1 MSREV
6 GAAATPLLA
15 VDDVDFAYGNAQV
28 LYGTSVAVEAGE
40 VLALI
45 GPNGAGKTTLL
56 RVIAGLERVRRGRIV
71 FDGAEI
77 TGLPTEERV
86 RRGLGVVF
94 AGQSVFPSLSVDAN
108 LAAGGQLL
116 DRSLLEERLADVW
129 ALFPRLWERRT
140 ALGVEL
146 SGGEQ
151 QMLALAKAFLLRP
164 RLLAIDELSLGLA
177 PSLVGRLLDAVRRFR
192 DEGTTVL
199 LIEQSVRVSAAVADR
214 VALFE
219 RGQLRLVRDGSEVR
233 AHPELLYELALSG
246 ATQEGM
252 GP

>member
-1 MSREV
+1 V
-6 GAAATPLLA
+6 TPLLH
-15 VDDVDFAYGNAQV
+15 VESVDFAYGNAQV
-28 LYGTSVAVEAGE
+28 LYGTSVEVAPGE
-40 VLALI
+40 VLALV

-56 RVIAGLERVRRGRIV
+56 RVIAGLERVRRGRVV
-71 FDGAEI
+71 FDGEDV

-94 AGQSVFPSLSVDAN
+94 AGQSIFPSLSVDAN

-116 DRSLLEERLADVW
+116 DRSALEERLADVW
-129 ALFPRLWERRT
+129 ALFPRLAERRS

-177 PSLVGRLLDAVRRFR
+177 PTLVGRLLDAVRRFR
-192 DEGTTVL
+192 DDGTTIL

-219 RGQLRLVRDGSEVR
+219 RGRLRLVRHGAEVR
-233 AHPELLYELALSG
+233 AHPEVLYDLALSG
-246 ATQEGM
+246 ADE
-252 GP
+252 

>member
-1 MSREV
+1 MT
-6 GAAATPLLA
+6 ALLH
-15 VDDVDFAYGNAQV
+15 VEEVDFAYGNAQV
-28 LYGTSVAVEAGE
+28 LYGTSVAVEPGE
-40 VLALI
+40 VLALV

-56 RVIAGLERVRRGRIV
+56 RVIAGLERVRRGRIT
-71 FDGAEI
+71 FDGADI
-77 TGLPTEERV
+77 TGLATEERV

-94 AGQSVFPSLSVDAN
+94 AGQSVFPSLTVDAN

-116 DRSLLEERLADVW
+116 ERSTLEERLGEVW
-129 ALFPRLWERRT
+129 ALFPRLAERRS

-177 PSLVGRLLDAVRRFR
+177 PTLVGRLLDAVRRFR
-192 DEGTTVL
+192 DEGTTIL

-219 RGQLRLVRDGSEVR
+219 RGQLRLVRSGAEVR

-246 ATQEGM
+246 ATE
-252 GP
+252 

>member
-1 MSREV
+1 V
-6 GAAATPLLA
+6 TPTPLLD
-15 VDDVDFAYGNAQV
+15 VRGVDFAYGNAQV
-28 LYGTSVAVEAGE
+28 LYGTSVAVEPGE
-40 VLALI
+40 VLALV

-56 RVIAGLERVRRGRIV
+56 RVIAGLERVRRGTV
-71 FDGAEI
+71 AFDGSDI
-77 TGLPTEERV
+77 TALPTEERV

-94 AGQSVFPSLSVDAN
+94 AGQSIFPALSVDAN

-116 DRSLLEERLADVW
+116 DGATLEARLADVW
-129 ALFPRLWERRT
+129 ELFPRLAERRR

-192 DEGTTVL
+192 DDGTTIL

-219 RGQLRLVRDGSEVR
+219 RGQLRLVRDGAEVR

-246 ATQEGM
+246 SAQEG
-252 GP
+252 PRP

>member
-1 MSREV
+1 M
-6 GAAATPLLA
+6 TPLLR
-15 VDDVDFAYGNAQV
+15 VEDVDFAYGNAQV
-28 LYGTSVAVEAGE
+28 LYGTSVAVEPGE
-40 VLALI
+40 VLALV

-56 RVIAGLERVRRGRIV
+56 RVIAGLERLRRGRIT
-71 FDGAEI
+71 FEGADI
-77 TGLPTEERV
+77 TGVPTEERV

-94 AGQSVFPSLSVDAN
+94 AGQSIFPSLSVDAN

-116 DRSLLEERLADVW
+116 DRETLEERLAEAW
-129 ALFPRLWERRT
+129 ALFPRLAERRT

-192 DEGTTVL
+192 DEGTTIL

-219 RGQLRLVRDGSEVR
+219 RGQLRLVRDGAEVR

-246 ATQEGM
+246 ATE
-252 GP
+252 

>member
-1 MSREV
+1 VSPGSGV
-6 GAAATPLLA
+6 TPLLD
-15 VDDVDFAYGNAQV
+15 VEGVDFAYGNAQV
-28 LYGTSVAVEAGE
+28 LYGTSLAVEPGE
-40 VLALI
+40 VLALV

-56 RVIAGLERVRRGRIV
+56 RVIAGLERVRRGRIT
-71 FDGAEI
+71 FDGSDI
-77 TGLPTEERV
+77 TGLATEERV
-86 RRGLGVVF
+86 RRGLGFVF

-116 DRSLLEERLADVW
+116 DRSTLEERLAETWV
-129 ALFPRLWERRT
+129 LFPRLAERRT

-177 PSLVGRLLDAVRRFR
+177 PTLVGRLLDAVRRFR
-192 DEGTTVL
+192 DGGTTVL

-219 RGQLRLVRDGSEVR
+219 RGQLRLVRDGAEVR

-246 ATQEGM
+246 AAE
-252 GP
+252 

>member
-1 MSREV
+1 V
-6 GAAATPLLA
+6 TPLLK
-15 VDDVDFAYGNAQV
+15 VDGVDFAYGNAQV
-28 LYGTSVAVEAGE
+28 LYGTSLEVRPGE
-40 VLALI
+40 VLALV

-56 RVIAGLERVRRGRIV
+56 RVIAGLERARRGRID
-71 FDGAEI
+71 FDGADI
-77 TGLPTEERV
+77 TAVPTEERV

-94 AGQSVFPSLSVDAN
+94 AGQSIFPALSVDAN

-116 DRSLLEERLADVW
+116 DRATLEERLDDAW
-129 ALFPRLWERRT
+129 ALFPRLAERRR

-192 DEGTTVL
+192 DGGTTIL

-219 RGQLRLVRDGSEVR
+219 RGQLRLVRDGAEVR
-233 AHPELLYELALSG
+233 ARPEVLYELALSG
-246 ATQEGM
+246 AAEPGST
-252 GP
+252 P

>member
-1 MSREV
+1 V
-6 GAAATPLLA
+6 TPLLH
-15 VDDVDFAYGNAQV
+15 VESVDFAYGNAQV
-28 LYGTSVAVEAGE
+28 LYGTSVEVAPGE
-40 VLALI
+40 VLALV

-56 RVIAGLERVRRGRIV
+56 RVIAGLERVRRGRVV
-71 FDGAEI
+71 FDGEDV

-94 AGQSVFPSLSVDAN
+94 AGQSIFPSLSVDAN

-116 DRSLLEERLADVW
+116 DRSTLEERLVDVW
-129 ALFPRLWERRT
+129 ALFPRLAERRS

-177 PSLVGRLLDAVRRFR
+177 PTLVGRLLDAVRRFR
-192 DEGTTVL
+192 DDGTTIL

-219 RGQLRLVRDGSEVR
+219 RGQLRLVRDGAEVR
-233 AHPELLYELALSG
+233 ARPEVLYELALSG
-246 ATQEGM
+246 ADE
-252 GP
+252 

>member
-1 MSREV
+1 M
-6 GAAATPLLA
+6 TPPLLQ
-15 VDDVDFAYGNAQV
+15 VEDVDFAYGNAQV
-28 LYGTSVAVEAGE
+28 LYGTSVAVQPGE
-40 VLALI
+40 VLALV

-56 RVIAGLERVRRGRIV
+56 RVIAGLERVRRGRIT
-71 FDGAEI
+71 FDGSDI
-77 TGLPTEERV
+77 TGVPTEERV

-116 DRSLLEERLADVW
+116 DRPTLEERLADVW
-129 ALFPRLWERRT
+129 MLFPRLAERRT
-140 ALGVEL
+140 ALAVEL

-151 QMLALAKAFLLRP
+151 QMLALAKAFILRP

-192 DEGTTVL
+192 DDGTTVL

-219 RGQLRLVRDGSEVR
+219 RGQLRLVRDGAAVR
-233 AHPELLYELALSG
+233 AHPELLYELALNG
-246 ATQEGM
+246 ATE
-252 GP
+252 

>member
-1 MSREV
+1 V
-6 GAAATPLLA
+6 TPLLQ
-15 VDDVDFAYGNAQV
+15 VDHVDFAYGNAQV
-28 LYGTSVAVEAGE
+28 LYGTSVAVEPGE

-56 RVIAGLERVRRGRIV
+56 RVIAGLERVRQGRIV
-71 FDGAEI
+71 FDGDDV

-94 AGQSVFPSLSVDAN
+94 AGQSIFPALSVDAN

-116 DRSLLEERLADVW
+116 DRATLEERLADVW
-129 ALFPRLWERRT
+129 ALFPRLAERRN

-177 PSLVGRLLDAVRRFR
+177 PSLVGRLLDAVRQFR
-192 DEGTTVL
+192 NDGTTIL

-219 RGQLRLVRDGSEVR
+219 RGQLRLVRDGAEVR

-246 ATQEGM
+246 ATE
-252 GP
+252 

>member
-1 MSREV
+1 MTP
-6 GAAATPLLA
+6 APLLDVCA
-15 VDDVDFAYGNAQV
+15 VDFAYGNAQV
-28 LYGTSVAVEAGE
+28 LYGTSVAVEPGE
-40 VLALI
+40 VLALV

-56 RVIAGLERVRRGRIV
+56 RVIAGLERVRRGTV
-71 FDGAEI
+71 TFDGSDI
-77 TGLPTEERV
+77 TALPTEERV

-94 AGQSVFPSLSVDAN
+94 AGQSIFPALSVDAN

-116 DRSLLEERLADVW
+116 DGATLEARLADVW
-129 ALFPRLWERRT
+129 ELFPRLAERHR

-192 DEGTTVL
+192 DDGTTIL

-219 RGQLRLVRDGSEVR
+219 RGQLRLVRDGAEVR

-246 ATQEGM
+246 SAQEGQR
-252 GP
+252 P

>member
-1 MSREV
+1 
-6 GAAATPLLA
+6 
-15 VDDVDFAYGNAQV
+15 
-28 LYGTSVAVEAGE
+28 
-40 VLALI
+40 
-45 GPNGAGKTTLL
+45 
-56 RVIAGLERVRRGRIV
+56 
-71 FDGAEI
+71 
-77 TGLPTEERV
+77 
-86 RRGLGVVF
+86 VF
-94 AGQSVFPSLSVDAN
+94 AGQSIFPSLSVDAN

-116 DRSLLEERLADVW
+116 DRETLEERLAEAW
-129 ALFPRLWERRT
+129 ALFPRLTERRT

-192 DEGTTVL
+192 EEGTTIL

-219 RGQLRLVRDGSEVR
+219 RGQLRLVRDAALVR

-246 ATQEGM
+246 ATQEGT

>member
-1 MSREV
+1 M
-6 GAAATPLLA
+6 TPLLE
-15 VDDVDFAYGNAQV
+15 VDGVDFAYGNAQV
-28 LYGTSVAVEAGE
+28 LYGTSVAVQPGE
-40 VLALI
+40 VLALV

-56 RVIAGLERVRRGRIV
+56 RVVAGLERVRRGRIA
-71 FDGAEI
+71 FDGQDVTA
-77 TGLPTEERV
+77 TPTEERV

-94 AGQSVFPSLSVDAN
+94 AGQSIFPALSVDAN

-116 DRSLLEERLADVW
+116 DRATLEARLPEVW
-129 ALFPRLWERRT
+129 ELFPRLAERRG

-177 PSLVGRLLDAVRRFR
+177 PSLVGRLLDAVRQFR
-192 DEGTTVL
+192 ADGTTIL

-219 RGQLRLVRDGSEVR
+219 RGQLRLVRDGAEVR

-246 ATQEGM
+246 APHEGTAQ
-252 GP
+252 

>member
-1 MSREV
+1 M
-6 GAAATPLLA
+6 TPLLQ
-15 VDDVDFAYGNAQV
+15 VEDVDFAYGNAQV
-28 LYGTSVAVEAGE
+28 LYGTAVAVEPGE
-40 VLALI
+40 VLALV

-56 RVIAGLERVRRGRIV
+56 RVIAGLERVRRGRIT
-71 FDGAEI
+71 FDGQDI
-77 TGLPTEERV
+77 TGVPTEERV

-94 AGQSVFPSLSVDAN
+94 AGQSIFPSLSVDAN

-116 DRSLLEERLADVW
+116 DRATLEERLAEAW
-129 ALFPRLWERRT
+129 ALFPRLEERRS

-164 RLLAIDELSLGLA
+164 RLLAVDELSLGLA

-192 DEGTTVL
+192 DDGTTIL

-219 RGQLRLVRDGSEVR
+219 RGQLRLVRDGAEVR

-252 GP
+252 GQ

>member
-1 MSREV
+1 M
-6 GAAATPLLA
+6 TPLLH
-15 VDDVDFAYGNAQV
+15 VEGVDFAYGNAQV
-28 LYGTSVAVEAGE
+28 LYGTSVAVEPGE
-40 VLALI
+40 VLALV

-56 RVIAGLERVRRGRIV
+56 RVIAGLERVRRGRV
-71 FDGAEI
+71 MFDGADI
-77 TGLPTEERV
+77 TAMPTEERV

-116 DRSLLEERLADVW
+116 DRSLLEERLGDVW
-129 ALFPRLWERRT
+129 ALFPRLSERRT

-192 DEGTTVL
+192 DDGTTVL
-199 LIEQSVRVSAAVADR
+199 LIEQSVRVSAAVSDR

-219 RGQLRLVRDGSEVR
+219 RGQLRLTRDAALVR

-246 ATQEGM
+246 AGE
-252 GP
+252 

>member
-1 MSREV
+1 V
-6 GAAATPLLA
+6 TPLLQ
-15 VDDVDFAYGNAQV
+15 VEDVDFAYGNAQV
-28 LYGTSVAVEAGE
+28 LYAAAVAVEPGE
-40 VLALI
+40 VLALV

-56 RVIAGLERVRRGRIV
+56 RVIAGLERVRRGRIT
-71 FDGAEI
+71 FDGQDI
-77 TGLPTEERV
+77 TGVPTEERV

-94 AGQSVFPSLSVDAN
+94 AGQSIFPSLSVDAN

-116 DRSLLEERLADVW
+116 DRAMLEERLAEAW
-129 ALFPRLWERRT
+129 ALFPRLAERRT

-164 RLLAIDELSLGLA
+164 RLLAVDELSLGLA

-192 DEGTTVL
+192 DEGTTIL

-219 RGQLRLVRDGSEVR
+219 RGQLRLVRDGAEVR

-252 GP
+252 GQ

>member
-1 MSREV
+1 V
-6 GAAATPLLA
+6 TPLLH
-15 VDDVDFAYGNAQV
+15 VEGVDFAYGNAQV
-28 LYGTSVAVEAGE
+28 LYDTSLAVEPGE
-40 VLALI
+40 VLALV

-71 FDGAEI
+71 FDGSDI
-77 TGLPTEERV
+77 TGCPTEERV

-94 AGQSVFPSLSVDAN
+94 AGQSVFPALTVDAN

-116 DRSLLEERLADVW
+116 DRATLEERLAETW
-129 ALFPRLWERRT
+129 ALFPRLAERRS

-177 PSLVGRLLDAVRRFR
+177 PTLVARLLDAVRRFR
-192 DEGTTVL
+192 DGGSTVL

-219 RGQLRLVRDGSEVR
+219 RGQLRLVRDAAEVR
-233 AHPELLYELALSG
+233 AHPELLYELALSET
-246 ATQEGM
+246 AE
-252 GP
+252 

>member
-1 MSREV
+1 V
-6 GAAATPLLA
+6 TALLD
-15 VDDVDFAYGNAQV
+15 VEGVDFAYGNAQV
-28 LYGTSVAVEAGE
+28 LYGTSLAVQPGE
-40 VLALI
+40 VLALV

-71 FDGAEI
+71 FDGEDV
-77 TGLPTEERV
+77 TGWPTEERV

-94 AGQSVFPSLSVDAN
+94 AGQSIFPSLSVDAN

-116 DRSLLEERLADVW
+116 DRATLEERLAEAW
-129 ALFPRLWERRT
+129 ALFPRLAERRG

-192 DEGTTVL
+192 DGGTTIL

-219 RGQLRLVRDGSEVR
+219 RGQLRLVRDGAEVR

-246 ATQEGM
+246 TGE
-252 GP
+252 